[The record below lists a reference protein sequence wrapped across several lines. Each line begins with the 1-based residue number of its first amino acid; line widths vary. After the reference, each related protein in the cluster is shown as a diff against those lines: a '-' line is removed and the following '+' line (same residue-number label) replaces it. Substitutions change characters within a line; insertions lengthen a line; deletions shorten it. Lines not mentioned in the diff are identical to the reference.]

1 MLRREPFL
9 CKLIFLLYCFAS
21 LSLADE
27 LNESDR
33 LEFTANT
40 SISNTSLSKPREGSS
55 FADII
60 DKALEK
66 EFTENDQNE
75 GSFFSILGFSSCI
88 LSWRSIKSL
97 LIQLTIVFVF
107 LLLISSW
114 DFLSVILVNCTLLT
128 VDI

>member
-88 LSWRSIKSL
+88 LS
-97 LIQLTIVFVF
+97 
-107 LLLISSW
+107 
-114 DFLSVILVNCTLLT
+114 
-128 VDI
+128 

>member
-9 CKLIFLLYCFAS
+9 CKLIYLLFCFAS

-27 LNESDR
+27 FNESDR

-40 SISNTSLSKPREGSS
+40 SFSNTSLSKPREGSS

-75 GSFFSILGFSSCI
+75 GSFFSTLGFSSYI
-88 LSWRSIKSL
+88 LRWRSIKSL
-97 LIQLTIVFVF
+97 LI
-107 LLLISSW
+107 
-114 DFLSVILVNCTLLT
+114 
-128 VDI
+128 